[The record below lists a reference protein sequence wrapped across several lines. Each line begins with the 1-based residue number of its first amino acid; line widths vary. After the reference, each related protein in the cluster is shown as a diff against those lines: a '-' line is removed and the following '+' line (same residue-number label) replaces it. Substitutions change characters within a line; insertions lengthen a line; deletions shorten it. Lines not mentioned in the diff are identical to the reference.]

1 MTINFK
7 IQIPIFIIIRGN
19 NEDAIKRNK
28 EALKYTYVLI
38 RDMNMFDQVFIISDN
53 ADMLKYAEN
62 MGFKNSIY
70 QECYNEYDITYLDYI
85 AIYNFYLQTKYKPD
99 WILLLAVN
107 QLFKNSSL
115 ISDCIRNIENN
126 YDVIASYTEISNR
139 SKFFIK
145 DNKIVNNGHLIT
157 HERDRQKM
165 IDAAIYGIKTE
176 FAIKCMESGK
186 DPSETFWHGKFK
198 FFENKS
204 PYTDIYN
211 IDDINK
217 FRNLEYIFSEVNKI
231 KVN

>member
-7 IQIPIFIIIRGN
+7 IQIPIFITIRGN

-145 DNKIVNNGHLIT
+145 DN
-157 HERDRQKM
+157 R
-165 IDAAIYGIKTE
+165 
-176 FAIKCMESGK
+176 
-186 DPSETFWHGKFK
+186 
-198 FFENKS
+198 
-204 PYTDIYN
+204 
-211 IDDINK
+211 
-217 FRNLEYIFSEVNKI
+217 
-231 KVN
+231 